1 MGSTDSAAARADGEE
16 QLMAAKLSGGAKKR
30 FDLGQN
36 ADINVTPFVDVML
49 VLLII
54 FMVTA
59 PLATVSIRID
69 IPPAKAPTSPSKPP
83 TYVSIAQNGDIFVS
97 FATGPDSSELKP
109 TTLDNMASLIAQ
121 SLAVPNPTTQQVFIR
136 ADQHVKYGVFM
147 AVVNRLQLDGYY
159 KIGLISEEVQN

>member
-1 MGSTDSAAARADGEE
+1 
-16 QLMAAKLSGGAKKR
+16 MAAKLSGGGKKR

-59 PLATVSIRID
+59 PLATVSIKID
-69 IPPAKAPTSPSKPP
+69 IPPAQKPTTPTKPP
-83 TYVSIAQNGDIFVS
+83 TYISIDQSGNISVS
-97 FATGPDSSELKP
+97 FATGPTSTEMHP
-109 TTLDNMASLIAQ
+109 ATLANMAGIVAQ

-136 ADQHVKYGVFM
+136 ADQHV
-147 AVVNRLQLDGYY
+147 
-159 KIGLISEEVQN
+159 